1 MTTLNL
7 TCFTDVAELLSLV
20 LQVGQEVEASSKLLD
35 TMSEVVKRGIEAA
48 QTDLER
54 ENAEKLWQ
62 EGILRHVPVVGTF
75 VNWWSPPPKEGGVRG
90 RSLNLQAGKPVVL
103 IFTDAMQQTSI
114 YRVHF
119 DQFVVYF
126 FVVNFKRAKVPC
138 VNLLFFISA
147 CYKFDKCLQNM

>member
-1 MTTLNL
+1 MLTLI
-7 TCFTDVAELLSLV
+7 

-75 VNWWSPPPKEGGVRG
+75 VNWWSPPIESSVRG
-90 RSLNLQAGKPVVL
+90 RSLNLQAGKLKKKIP
-103 IFTDAMQQTSI
+103 F
-114 YRVHF
+114 
-119 DQFVVYF
+119 
-126 FVVNFKRAKVPC
+126 
-138 VNLLFFISA
+138 LFR
-147 CYKFDKCLQNM
+147 NN